1 MTEQKTDVKSL
12 TSMFTN
18 HDFQWVKGEN
28 FMETEVFDKVVAGSD
43 GNFFINFKSGRRINY
58 NMLEEYLT
66 WYPSPQKPQALP
78 AEHVQQKQT
87 EITSVKFV
95 DSKDNV
101 IHASESPI
109 YNLLARQK
117 KKDVDIGINIRVPLP
132 SKDLF
137 NVLVNSFD
145 DAENEIIQFIID
157 SIDLEDIR
165 KTLSR
170 SIRENYYGINET
182 PKDTVKK
189 EKAVKE
195 KKENE

>member
-58 NMLEEYLT
+58 SMLEEYLT

-78 AEHVQQKQT
+78 TEHVQQKQT

>member
-78 AEHVQQKQT
+78 TEHVQQKQT

-182 PKDTVKK
+182 QKDTVKK

>member
-58 NMLEEYLT
+58 NILEEYLT

-78 AEHVQQKQT
+78 TEHVQQKQT

-101 IHASESPI
+101 IYASESPI

-117 KKDVDIGINIRVPLP
+117 KKDVDIVINIRVPLP